1 MHVAGREWQKRN
13 VGPDFRVATSMCE
26 HAGMPATE
34 ETVTALRKAVRAKKT
49 AEDRVEA
56 ARAALAVAMADAMR
70 DGLKQSEVVAIT
82 GYNREHVRRLVGKVE
97 DERAARNIADS

>member
-1 MHVAGREWQKRN
+1 MRN
-13 VGPDFRVATSMCE
+13 GGADFRVATPMCE
-26 HAGMPATE
+26 HVDMPPTE
-34 ETVTALRKAVRAKKT
+34 ETGAALRKAVRAKKS

-70 DGLKQSEVVAIT
+70 DGMKQSEVVEIT

-97 DERAARNIADS
+97 DERAARSIAES

>member
-1 MHVAGREWQKRN
+1 MHAAEREWRKRN
-13 VGPDFRVATSMCE
+13 EGADFRVAARMCE
-26 HAGMPATE
+26 HVDMPATE
-34 ETVTALRKAVRAKKT
+34 ETVTALRKAVRAKKS

-82 GYNREHVRRLVGKVE
+82 GYNREHVRRLVRDVE
-97 DERAARNIADS
+97 EQRAQHAES